1 VYFRDLKVSN
11 LLMTDVGCV
20 KIGDYSII
28 LCPIELRAAVF
39 IWDSCSGH
47 KFLMSPIV
55 SSLLQ

>member
-1 VYFRDLKVSN
+1 
-11 LLMTDVGCV
+11 MTDVGCV

-55 SSLLQ
+55 SSLLQWVEKYD